1 MYRCKIFILI
11 ECGGKMCCLNDQR
24 TYEKRGVMG
33 CGSLAPE
40 WEKSA
45 RRENHNLHEGESQ
58 LSHRGENLSQL
69 YVCMYMYVY
78 AYIQTYIYLIHIY
91 IHTYIFL
98 YIHTYFYIYIHIYI
112 YTYVRIYIHAYV
124 HTCIHIFL
132 WRCLRHEL
140 KNKVQQVFFRKKM
153 KCLINVLI
161 YLCI

>member
-69 YVCMYMYVY
+69 YVCMYVYVCLCIHTNIY
-78 AYIQTYIYLIHIY
+78 LSNTYI
-91 IHTYIFL
+91 
-98 YIHTYFYIYIHIYI
+98 YIHTYFYTYIHISI
-112 YTYVRIYIHAYV
+112 YTYTYISIHMYVYTYMHTYIHAY
-124 HTCIHIFL
+124 
-132 WRCLRHEL
+132 
-140 KNKVQQVFFRKKM
+140 
-153 KCLINVLI
+153 I
-161 YLCI
+161 YFCGGV